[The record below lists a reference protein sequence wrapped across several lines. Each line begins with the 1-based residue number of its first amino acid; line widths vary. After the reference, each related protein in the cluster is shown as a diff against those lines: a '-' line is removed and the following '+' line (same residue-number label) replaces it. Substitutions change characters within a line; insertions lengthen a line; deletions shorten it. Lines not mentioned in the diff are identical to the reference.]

1 VRHFFPLVF
10 PLLMSFP
17 ALFPVRMLTNRSMSR
32 PATGGENT
40 SLGRFLL
47 IVNHIF
53 NVVPSFSGSSGQAIV
68 SRNSAYLVTDSRYWL
83 QAQDQLDP
91 NWILVQAGGVNG
103 PKDWIEFLVVRAP
116 SLLNAF
122 QSIDNAVFRQRL
134 VTRRSASMLG

>member
-1 VRHFFPLVF
+1 
-10 PLLMSFP
+10 
-17 ALFPVRMLTNRSMSR
+17 MLTNRSMSR

-53 NVVPSFSGSSGQAIV
+53 NVAPSFSGSSGQAIV

-116 SLLNAF
+116 SLLDAY
-122 QSIDNAVFRQRL
+122 QSIDNAVFRQKP